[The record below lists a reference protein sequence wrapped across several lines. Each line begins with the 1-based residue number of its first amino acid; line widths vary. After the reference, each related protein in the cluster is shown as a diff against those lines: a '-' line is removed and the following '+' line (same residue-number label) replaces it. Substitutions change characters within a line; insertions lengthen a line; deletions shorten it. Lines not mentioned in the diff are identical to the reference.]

1 MASAAR
7 SLRLVCQSC
16 RSQRPVRNIGPKVFV
31 AWKSVGGGA
40 IKEIKES
47 STDGQKPSPF
57 DHWGQEDTEVDQKYR
72 NMKPSDIAKDIFSD
86 EERDLFGELTS
97 ELASVAD
104 TDLRKGQDAARE
116 ISRPLRANTVKP
128 RRDTFWDEDEDDK
141 DLISN
146 DDSDE
151 FDENDMTDI
160 AHAKLEEHREQR
172 AYARLAIWEMPLL
185 SQFAKPF
192 ELPTKDQPLRFR
204 YTSYMGE
211 YHPAEKKVVVEF
223 SPEDF
228 GFTEVQKMKLRKL
241 AGPRYNPEKE
251 TIKMSCESF
260 EHQAQNKRYLA
271 ELVEKLLTEAKDPKD
286 TFEDIPLD
294 LRHHTFKVKPKFPKE
309 WRLSEERV
317 AQLAKHRRQAALA
330 DKIKQEEG
338 TLVDG
343 ISTIQKAFATRK
355 SKAEV
360 PELVGAPR
368 KAQAGRRLRL

>member
-185 SQFAKPF
+185 S
-192 ELPTKDQPLRFR
+192 
-204 YTSYMGE
+204 
-211 YHPAEKKVVVEF
+211 
-223 SPEDF
+223 
-228 GFTEVQKMKLRKL
+228 RK
-241 AGPRYNPEKE
+241 
-251 TIKMSCESF
+251 
-260 EHQAQNKRYLA
+260 
-271 ELVEKLLTEAKDPKD
+271 
-286 TFEDIPLD
+286 
-294 LRHHTFKVKPKFPKE
+294 
-309 WRLSEERV
+309 
-317 AQLAKHRRQAALA
+317 
-330 DKIKQEEG
+330 
-338 TLVDG
+338 
-343 ISTIQKAFATRK
+343 
-355 SKAEV
+355 
-360 PELVGAPR
+360 
-368 KAQAGRRLRL
+368 

>member
-7 SLRLVCQSC
+7 SLRLACRSC
-16 RSQRPVRNIGPKVFV
+16 RSQRPIQHVGPKIFV
-31 AWKSVGGGA
+31 AWKSVSGGN
-40 IKEIKES
+40 IKEVKET

-57 DHWGQEDTEVDQKYR
+57 DNWAAEDLEHDRKYR
-72 NMKPSDIAKDIFSD
+72 NMTPSDVAKDLFSE
-86 EERDLFGELTS
+86 EERGLFGELAA
-97 ELASVAD
+97 ELAGLGD
-104 TDLRKGQDAARE
+104 TEIRKEQDAARE
-116 ISRPLRANTVKP
+116 LSRPLRAAVKP
-128 RRDTFWDEDEDDK
+128 RRDAFWDEDEDDK

-172 AYARLAIWEMPLL
+172 AYARLAIWEMPML
-185 SQFAKPF
+185 SQYAKPF
-192 ELPTKDQPLRFR
+192 ELPTKEQPLRFR

-228 GFTEVQKMKLRKL
+228 GLTEIQKMKLRKL

-251 TIKMSCESF
+251 VIKMSCESF

-271 ELVEKLLTEAKDPKD
+271 ELVEKLVTEAKDPTD

-317 AQLAKHRRQAALA
+317 KELQTHYQQARLA
-330 DKIKQEEG
+330 DKTKQEEG

-343 ISTIQKAFATRK
+343 IQAIQKAIATRK
-355 SKAEV
+355 PREEV
-360 PELVGAPR
+360 PELVGVPR
-368 KAQAGRRLRL
+368 KAQPRRRVRL

>member
-7 SLRLVCQSC
+7 SLRLACRSC
-16 RSQRPVRNIGPKVFV
+16 RSQRPARTIGPKVFV

-47 STDGQKPSPF
+47 STDGQKPTPF
-57 DHWGQEDTEVDQKYR
+57 DHWGQQDIDVDRKYR
-72 NMKPSDIAKDIFSD
+72 NMKPSDIAKDLLSD
-86 EERDLFGELTS
+86 EERNMLAELTS
-97 ELASVAD
+97 DLAEIDD
-104 TDLRKGQDAARE
+104 TDLRKEQDAVRDAAR
-116 ISRPLRANTVKP
+116 PLRSTTVKP
-128 RRDTFWDEDEDDK
+128 RKDSFWDEDEDDK
-141 DLISN
+141 DLITN

-151 FDENDMTDI
+151 FDENDMTDV

-185 SQFAKPF
+185 SQFAKSF

-228 GFTEVQKMKLRKL
+228 GLTEVQKMKLRKL

-271 ELVEKLLTEAKDPKD
+271 ELVEKLLTEAKDPTD
-286 TFEDIPLD
+286 TFADIPLD

-317 AQLAKHRRQAALA
+317 EELAQQRRQAALA
-330 DKIKQEEG
+330 DKVKQEDG

-343 ISTIQKAFATRK
+343 VQTIQQALASRKAK
-355 SKAEV
+355 VEV
-360 PELVGAPR
+360 PELVGAQR
-368 KAQAGRRLRL
+368 KAPVGKRVRV

>member
-7 SLRLVCQSC
+7 SLRLACHSC
-16 RSQRPVRNIGPKVFV
+16 RSQRPIRNVGPRIFV

-40 IKEIKES
+40 IKEVKES
-47 STDGQKPSPF
+47 STDGQKPTPF
-57 DHWGQEDTEVDQKYR
+57 DHWGQEDLEEDQKYR
-72 NMKPSDIAKDIFSD
+72 NMKASDIAKDIFSD
-86 EERDLFGELTS
+86 EERDMFGDLAS
-97 ELASVAD
+97 ELASIGD
-104 TDLRKGQDAARE
+104 TDIRKEQDAARE
-116 ISRPLRANTVKP
+116 LARPLRMVVKP
-128 RRDTFWDEDEDDK
+128 RKDTFWDEDEDDK
-141 DLISN
+141 DLITN

-211 YHPAEKKVVVEF
+211 FHPAEKKVVVEF

-228 GFTEVQKMKLRKL
+228 GLTEVQQMKLRKL

-271 ELVEKLLTEAKDPKD
+271 ALVEKLVAEAKDPKD

-317 AQLAKHRRQAALA
+317 MELAQHRRQAALA
-330 DKIKQEEG
+330 DKIKHEEG

-343 ISTIQKAFATRK
+343 IETIQKAMATRK
-355 SKAEV
+355 AREEV
-360 PELVGAPR
+360 PELVGVPR
-368 KAQAGRRLRL
+368 KPQAGRRLRL

>member
-7 SLRLVCQSC
+7 SLRLVCRSC
-16 RSQRPVRNIGPKVFV
+16 RSQRPIRNVGPRIFV

-40 IKEIKES
+40 IKEVKES
-47 STDGQKPSPF
+47 STDGQKPTPF
-57 DHWGQEDTEVDQKYR
+57 DHWGQEDIEEDRKYR
-72 NMKPSDIAKDIFSD
+72 NMKASDIAKDIFSD
-86 EERDLFGELTS
+86 EERDMFGDLAS
-97 ELASVAD
+97 ELASIGD
-104 TDLRKGQDAARE
+104 TDIRKEQDAARE
-116 ISRPLRANTVKP
+116 LARPLRAAIKP
-128 RRDTFWDEDEDDK
+128 RRNAFWDEDEDDK

-211 YHPAEKKVVVEF
+211 FHPAEKKVVVEF

-228 GFTEVQKMKLRKL
+228 GLTEVQQMKLRKL

-271 ELVEKLLTEAKDPKD
+271 ELVEKLVAEAKDPKD

-309 WRLSEERV
+309 WRLSEKRV
-317 AQLAKHRRQAALA
+317 TELTRHRRQAALA

-343 ISTIQKAFATRK
+343 IETIQKAMATRK
-355 SKAEV
+355 AREEV
-360 PELVGAPR
+360 PELVGVPR
-368 KAQAGRRLRL
+368 KPQAGRRLRL

>member
-7 SLRLVCQSC
+7 SLRLACRSC
-16 RSQRPVRNIGPKVFV
+16 RSQRPIQHVGPKIFV
-31 AWKSVGGGA
+31 AWKSVSGGN
-40 IKEIKES
+40 IKEVKET

-57 DHWGQEDTEVDQKYR
+57 DNWAAEDLEHDRKYR
-72 NMKPSDIAKDIFSD
+72 NMTPSDVAKDLFSE
-86 EERDLFGELTS
+86 EERGLFGELAA
-97 ELASVAD
+97 ELAGLGD
-104 TDLRKGQDAARE
+104 TEIRKEQDAARE
-116 ISRPLRANTVKP
+116 LSRPLRVAVKP
-128 RRDTFWDEDEDDK
+128 RRDAFWDEDEDDK

-172 AYARLAIWEMPLL
+172 AYARLAIWEMPML
-185 SQFAKPF
+185 SQYAKPF
-192 ELPTKDQPLRFR
+192 ELPTKEQPLRFR

-228 GFTEVQKMKLRKL
+228 GLTEIQKMKLRKL

-251 TIKMSCESF
+251 VIKMSCESF

-271 ELVEKLLTEAKDPKD
+271 ELVEKLVTEAKDPAD

-317 AQLAKHRRQAALA
+317 KELQTHYQQARLA
-330 DKIKQEEG
+330 DKTKQEEG

-343 ISTIQKAFATRK
+343 IQAIQKAIATRK
-355 SKAEV
+355 PREEV
-360 PELVGAPR
+360 PELVGVPR
-368 KAQAGRRLRL
+368 KAQPRRRVRL

>member
-7 SLRLVCQSC
+7 SLQLACRSC
-16 RSQRPVRNIGPKVFV
+16 RSRRPIRQVGSKVFV

-57 DHWGQEDTEVDQKYR
+57 DHWGQKDLEEDQKYR
-72 NMKPSDIAKDIFSD
+72 NMKASDIAKDILGD
-86 EERDLFGELTS
+86 EERGLFGDLAS
-97 ELASVAD
+97 ELASISD
-104 TDLRKGQDAARE
+104 TDIRKDQDAARE
-116 ISRPLRANTVKP
+116 LSRPLRAVIKP
-128 RRDTFWDEDEDDK
+128 RRDAFWDEDEDDK
-141 DLISN
+141 DLITN

-151 FDENDMTDI
+151 FDENDMTDL

-172 AYARLAIWEMPLL
+172 AYARLAIWELPLL

-211 YHPAEKKVVVEF
+211 FHPAEKKVVVEF

-228 GFTEVQKMKLRKL
+228 GLTEVQAMKLRKL
-241 AGPRYNPEKE
+241 AGARYNPEKE

-260 EHQAQNKRYLA
+260 EHQTQNKRYLA
-271 ELVEKLLTEAKDPKD
+271 ELVEKLVTEAKDSND

-317 AQLAKHRRQAALA
+317 AELSRHRRQAALM

-343 ISTIQKAFATRK
+343 IQTIQKAIATRK
-355 SKAEV
+355 PREEM
-360 PELVGAPR
+360 PELVKIPR
-368 KAQAGRRLRL
+368 KAQKGRPFRL

>member
-7 SLRLVCQSC
+7 SLRLVCRSC
-16 RSQRPVRNIGPKVFV
+16 RSQRPGQTIGPKVFV

-47 STDGQKPSPF
+47 STDGQKPTPF
-57 DHWGQEDTEVDQKYR
+57 DHWVQEDIEVDQKYR
-72 NMKPSDIAKDIFSD
+72 NMKPSDIAKDLLTD
-86 EERDLFGELTS
+86 EERDMFAELTS
-97 ELASVAD
+97 ELAEIDDA
-104 TDLRKGQDAARE
+104 DLRKEQDAMRE
-116 ISRPLRANTVKP
+116 AARPLRSTMAKP
-128 RRDTFWDEDEDDK
+128 RRDSFWDEDEDDK
-141 DLISN
+141 DLITN

-151 FDENDMTDI
+151 FDENDMTDV

-185 SQFAKPF
+185 SQLAKPF

-228 GFTEVQKMKLRKL
+228 GLTEVQRMKLRKL

-271 ELVEKLLTEAKDPKD
+271 ELVEKLLTEAKDPTD
-286 TFEDIPLD
+286 TFADVPLD

-317 AQLAKHRRQAALA
+317 AELAQQRRQAALA

-343 ISTIQKAFATRK
+343 IQTIRKALAGRK
-355 SKAEV
+355 AMAEV
-360 PELVGAPR
+360 PQLVGAPR
-368 KAQAGRRLRL
+368 KATAGRRRL